1 MINHPKIKTFYLDF
15 YLFTFGIAN
24 RHSEKWYFL
33 NGKQKLGMPPNSNK
47 KKKKRSKKKKRK
59 DVPLTMSTAM
69 PFKVYG
75 SQLRLQVIIA
85 IACCSPSESKDHPAI
100 KDAPDSL
107 V

>member
-1 MINHPKIKTFYLDF
+1 
-15 YLFTFGIAN
+15 
-24 RHSEKWYFL
+24 
-33 NGKQKLGMPPNSNK
+33 
-47 KKKKRSKKKKRK
+47 
-59 DVPLTMSTAM
+59 MSTAM

-107 V
+107 VWESTPDISNGYLNFRVQFMTPRPWYIQYQHMLNQ